1 MRWSCGSRTV
11 HLIYWCSEDTSQLS
25 RNTIAWSELVTNS
38 ASCPEITGKRERSS
52 HSCPGKIFK
61 WKETLYEMY
70 GNLGYTED
78 AGCESLSFSSAVQ
91 LELGKKQ
98 SYDLQSSF
106 CPLASFVTFS
116 LRLSISLHMAIND
129 RTWAHVFCW
138 FHHFLLVLCH
148 LNLMDGSCQDTCAA
162 KHLC

>member
-1 MRWSCGSRTV
+1 
-11 HLIYWCSEDTSQLS
+11 
-25 RNTIAWSELVTNS
+25 
-38 ASCPEITGKRERSS
+38 
-52 HSCPGKIFK
+52 
-61 WKETLYEMY
+61 MY
-70 GNLGYTED
+70 GNPGYTED

-129 RTWAHVFCW
+129 RT
-138 FHHFLLVLCH
+138 
-148 LNLMDGSCQDTCAA
+148 
-162 KHLC
+162 